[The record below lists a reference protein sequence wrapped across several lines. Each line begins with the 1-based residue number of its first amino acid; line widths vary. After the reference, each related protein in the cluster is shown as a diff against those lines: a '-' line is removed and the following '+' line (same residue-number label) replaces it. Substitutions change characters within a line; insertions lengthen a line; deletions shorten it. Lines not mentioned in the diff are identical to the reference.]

1 MIVMMVVVVIVFV
14 SKMMRV
20 RPVRGRNGQR
30 RRNTQRSKQ
39 GLRIYV
45 RIMDAKIEGLC
56 QDLGCIS

>member
-1 MIVMMVVVVIVFV
+1 MLMVIVFV
-14 SKMMRV
+14 FVNNMMGV
-20 RPVRGRNGQR
+20 RPVRGRNEQR

-56 QDLGCIS
+56 QDLGCKS